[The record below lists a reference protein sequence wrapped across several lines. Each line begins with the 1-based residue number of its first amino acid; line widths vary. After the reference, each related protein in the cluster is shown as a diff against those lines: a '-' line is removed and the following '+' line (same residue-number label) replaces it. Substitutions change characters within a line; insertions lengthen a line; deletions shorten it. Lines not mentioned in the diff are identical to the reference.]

1 MKQIVSLRLPEET
14 ITRLDTM
21 AKLTGRSKT
30 FYMQQAITEKLQ
42 DMEDLYLAQQIDAK
56 IESGEE
62 KT

>member
-1 MKQIVSLRLPEET
+1 
-14 ITRLDTM
+14 M

-30 FYMQQAITEKLQ
+30 FYMQQAITDKLQ

-62 KT
+62 KTISWEEVKAKYGVSD